1 MKRVCFVTELLFA
14 ETRNLKHIR
23 ELLEQLMAEGPVE
36 CWFYKCCRPFAV
48 QALETIMEIREERP
62 DAELEVVDVVDPLET
77 ETENMDWSEQEECDF
92 FPAGT
97 VDRFITA
104 PVFAGKAG
112 KNGQFVSTRWR
123 KVNKWVWEQCDCIAA
138 YYYDDLLHDI
148 APRIKRTAEKKQ
160 IKLVHF
166 YSKETEALIKKK
178 AKCLEGEDGI
188 LYNRRLKGDT
198 FKEMAENMHTPLPSL
213 MSHTHKAIGKLY
225 NLTVAELRRQGKLYS
240 SPFSP

>member
-1 MKRVCFVTELLFA
+1 M
-14 ETRNLKHIR
+14 
-23 ELLEQLMAEGPVE
+23 
-36 CWFYKCCRPFAV
+36 
-48 QALETIMEIREERP
+48 
-62 DAELEVVDVVDPLET
+62 
-77 ETENMDWSEQEECDF
+77 
-92 FPAGT
+92 
-97 VDRFITA
+97 
-104 PVFAGKAG
+104 
-112 KNGQFVSTRWR
+112 
-123 KVNKWVWEQCDCIAA
+123 WEQCDCIAA

-160 IKLVHF
+160 IKLVHL

-178 AKCLEGEDGI
+178 AKCLEGEDSI

-198 FKEMAENMHTPLPSL
+198 FKEMAENMHAPLPSL